1 MAIES
6 GSIGIPDRF
15 EIHDGGASFWIQWK
29 WPRLV
34 ALALAAFSIAWNAF
48 LVSWYSGV
56 LTREDVPVSMV
67 LFPIPHVLVGLVLPY
82 VALAFWLNS
91 TFVGIEAGDL
101 RVRHRPLPFPGHRT
115 LRVNDV
121 QQLFCVERTGRKG
134 SVSYEVMARLAS
146 GHERKLLGGLST
158 EREARFIEERIEAR
172 IGLTD
177 RPVAGEL
184 AH

>member
-1 MAIES
+1 MAIETA
-6 GSIGIPDRF
+6 GIGIPDRF

-29 WPRLV
+29 WPRLI
-34 ALALAAFSIAWNAF
+34 ALPLAAFSIAWNAF

-56 LTREDVPVSMV
+56 LRADAPASML
-67 LFPIPHVLVGLVLPY
+67 LFPIPHVVAGLVLPY

-91 TFVGIEAGDL
+91 TFVGIEAGEL

-134 SVSYEVMARLAS
+134 SVSYDVMARLVS
-146 GHERKLLGGLST
+146 GPETKLLGGLSNG
-158 EREARFIEERIEAR
+158 REARFIEEQVEAR
-172 IGLTD
+172 MGLTD
-177 RPVAGEL
+177 RRVAGEL
-184 AH
+184 PH